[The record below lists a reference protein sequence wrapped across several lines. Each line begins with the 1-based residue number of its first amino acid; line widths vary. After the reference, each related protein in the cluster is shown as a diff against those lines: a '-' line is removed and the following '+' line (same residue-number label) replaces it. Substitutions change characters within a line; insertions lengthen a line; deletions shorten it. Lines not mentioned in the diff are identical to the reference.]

1 MVLHQP
7 LQNLLPALE
16 AAPATLAPAAS
27 LSLIPR
33 SFQERSNANQVL
45 QDSHLHAGCDIMD
58 DYREDACAGSQI
70 GRSVS
75 LQLISP
81 SASTD
86 LMTKQSA
93 HDNGDGM
100 KFAGNTAP
108 SAAEILH
115 ATRDDQVDLAER
127 NITVAKMMKL
137 LTLKRASKELMI
149 IIWIIGQMFSGTKKD
164 LITAFYQAEKAWK
177 EEQMQ
182 KTIRAKE
189 IHTAAAVLTDLLIK
203 QGEPQGLIDEIWW
216 VAEEFQG
223 RTADLMNLLLD
234 TVKRYGGI
242 QEHDDLPSLW

>member
-1 MVLHQP
+1 MPEQ
-7 LQNLLPALE
+7 
-16 AAPATLAPAAS
+16 
-27 LSLIPR
+27 
-33 SFQERSNANQVL
+33 
-45 QDSHLHAGCDIMD
+45 
-58 DYREDACAGSQI
+58 
-70 GRSVS
+70 
-75 LQLISP
+75 
-81 SASTD
+81 
-86 LMTKQSA
+86 
-93 HDNGDGM
+93 
-100 KFAGNTAP
+100 
-108 SAAEILH
+108 
-115 ATRDDQVDLAER
+115 TRDDQVDLAER

-149 IIWIIGQMFSGTKKD
+149 IIWNIGQMFSGTKKD

-242 QEHDDLPSLW
+242 REHDDLPSLW

>member
-7 LQNLLPALE
+7 LQNLSPALE

-70 GRSVS
+70 GRS
-75 LQLISP
+75 
-81 SASTD
+81 
-86 LMTKQSA
+86 SA

-149 IIWIIGQMFSGTKKD
+149 IIWNIGQMFSGTKKD